1 MAGNEWVIK
10 VTADV
15 KDVLDASRK
24 IGQAGKDAGQ
34 EFQQGF
40 AANDKILERM
50 RNQLKELKQ
59 DVGSNVTTLGGLKA
73 KLGELGQTLD
83 KAAIGSKEFAAAQKE
98 IAKTQ
103 QEINTALKGFSAGEG
118 TINGLRNKMTA
129 LNETLNQTVIG
140 SNKFIEAQKEIAQTQ
155 EKINTALR
163 GFGGSET
170 TISGLRNKIGALSET
185 LDQTVIGSEKF
196 IATQKEIAQTQ
207 EKLNTALKG
216 FQGNE
221 KSIEGLNN
229 KLAEYNK
236 ALQKAEVGSKEFVA
250 AQKGV
255 AKTQQE
261 INTALKGFDGNEK
274 SIRGSRERLSE
285 LNQTLEKTAI
295 GSREFKQA
303 QRELAAA
310 QRDVDKALGQTSMA
324 AKALGGVLSGLGAL
338 GVGFSVVGFLK
349 GSVEKAMELETITR
363 KLSNTLGAQGAAGA
377 LSFVRETADTLG
389 LSFKDLANSFGSFT
403 AAATSAGVPLK
414 QQKDLFAAVAKAGQ
428 ALGLS
433 NDEISGSL
441 LALQQ
446 TASKGTV
453 SMEELRGQLGER
465 LPIALAAT
473 AKGLGVSQQE
483 LIKLVESGKL
493 TSNEFFPAITKGL
506 NELTSAAG
514 GVPTAA
520 QNLAKFQNTLDDLQ
534 ASSGTSLLPIVSGA
548 IRRLSQTLEEFKA
561 VSAGFQLNVAFGLAG
576 DEAIQLA
583 GYLKEVQNRYQLT
596 SDQARRLLSNA
607 IASSGAVRNS
617 FGVLNTEGE
626 KFAKI
631 QTGLDEE
638 AKKFVKT
645 HVDAQGIIIETGI
658 AEKARIEE
666 AKKLNIE
673 KTKELT
679 TQGQLAEAQQKALK
693 AQIDGQVAAQQANIN
708 LGQALVSLEDSRFS
722 IVRNRNSFELK
733 DAQERKAS
741 EAELD
746 VIKRRGEAIELAA
759 LNSKYQALLQQQAL
773 QRDLVSLQQQQAAVE
788 ANQAAGVAKLELKKA
803 ELKLS
808 EAQLSNNKEATA
820 KAQNDVEIAQLNLD
834 IANSKLQILSQT
846 QPIEERIAKANN
858 ETARN
863 GMIAE
868 AASKGL
874 ALAADGTFKAA
885 KGTADQFKSLGD
897 SLKVPLSQQ
906 GAFAQLAAD
915 VGLKVKDTGKG
926 YYEIGQALGKTASP
940 AANNIR
946 DYMSVAA
953 KATGVAKTQA
963 SGLAGNMSNAANA
976 ANAFY
981 RSLAAAS
988 GLPPARFTGGPV
1000 DAGQTYRVNDGPS
1013 GMSLGQEA
1021 FLSAS
1026 GALSLINR
1034 PMNSLWTAPSRG
1046 TVIPASITSRL
1057 KDSGALEGGAGVL
1070 RGGFDPAVAQLSLA
1084 VGNLSQEVAELRRKA
1099 WNVSVGVRG
1108 DGSGLRLAQTMARM
1122 R

>member
-1 MAGNEWVIK
+1 MAGNEWVVK
-10 VTADV
+10 VTADI
-15 KDVLDASRK
+15 KDVLDASRR
-24 IGQAGKDAGQ
+24 IGQAGKQAGE
-34 EFQQGF
+34 EFRQGF
-40 AANDKILERM
+40 GGND
-50 RNQLKELKQ
+50 
-59 DVGSNVTTLGGLKA
+59 
-73 KLGELGQTLD
+73 QTL
-83 KAAIGSKEFAAAQKE
+83 
-98 IAKTQ
+98 
-103 QEINTALKGFSAGEG
+103 
-118 TINGLRNKMTA
+118 NGLR
-129 LNETLNQTVIG
+129 G
-140 SNKFIEAQKEIAQTQ
+140 
-155 EKINTALR
+155 
-163 GFGGSET
+163 
-170 TISGLRNKIGALSET
+170 
-185 LDQTVIGSEKF
+185 
-196 IATQKEIAQTQ
+196 
-207 EKLNTALKG
+207 
-216 FQGNE
+216 
-221 KSIEGLNN
+221 
-229 KLAEYNK
+229 
-236 ALQKAEVGSKEFVA
+236 
-250 AQKGV
+250 
-255 AKTQQE
+255 
-261 INTALKGFDGNEK
+261 
-274 SIRGSRERLSE
+274 RLSE

-295 GSREFKQA
+295 GSREFKQT
-303 QRELAAA
+303 QREIAAA

-324 AKALGGVLSGLGAL
+324 ANALKGALSGLGAL

-363 KLSNTLGAQGAAGA
+363 KLSNTLGPQGAAGA
-377 LSFVRETADTLG
+377 LGFARETADTLG
-389 LSFKDLANSFGSFT
+389 LSFKDLANNFGSFT
-403 AAATSAGVPLK
+403 AAATAAGVPIK
-414 QQKDLFAAVAKAGQ
+414 QQKDLFAAVAKSGQ

-465 LPIALAAT
+465 LPIAFAAT
-473 AKGLGVSQQE
+473 AKGLGVTQQE

-506 NELTSAAG
+506 NELTQDAG

-520 QNLAKFQNTLDDLQ
+520 QNFAKLQNAWDDLQ
-534 ASSGTSLLPIVSGA
+534 TSFGTSLLPTITKQVADLAGA
-548 IRRLSQTLEEFKA
+548 LEGFKA
-561 VSAGFQLNVAFGLAG
+561 MSAGSELNRSFGLAG

-583 GYLKEVQNRYQLT
+583 GYLKSIQNTYQLT
-596 SDQARRLLSNA
+596 NDQARRLLSNA
-607 IASSGAVRNS
+607 IANSGASRNW
-617 FGVLNTEGE
+617 FGVLNTEGD

-631 QTGLDEE
+631 QTGLVEE
-638 AKKFVKT
+638 AKKFAATHRDVKGEVIAT
-645 HVDAQGIIIETGI
+645 SI
-658 AEKARIEE
+658 AEKDRLEL
-666 AKKLNIE
+666 AKIQNAE
-673 KTKELT
+673 KTKELA
-679 TQGQLAEAQQKALK
+679 TQSQLAEATLKVLK
-693 AQIDGQVAAQQANIN
+693 AEMEGLVAVQQAKIN
-708 LGQALVSLEDSRFS
+708 LGQALVSLEESRFGIIRS
-722 IVRNRNSFELK
+722 RNSFELK
-733 DAQERKAS
+733 DAQDRKAS

-759 LNSKYQALLQQQAL
+759 LNSKYAALLQQQAL
-773 QRDLVSLQQQQAAVE
+773 QRDLVSLQQQQATLE
-788 ANQAAGVAKLELKKA
+788 ADVASKTAKLELDKA
-803 ELKLS
+803 QIKLD
-808 EAQLSNNKEATA
+808 EARLSNNKEAVK
-820 KAQNDVEIAQLNLD
+820 KAEVELEIKQKDVD
-834 IANSKLQILSQT
+834 IANSKLQILGQT

-863 GMIAE
+863 SVIAE

-874 ALAADGTFKAA
+874 ALSADGTFKASKA
-885 KGTADQFKSLGD
+885 TADQFRSLGD

-915 VGLKVKDTGKG
+915 VGLKVRDTGKG

-963 SGLAGNMSNAANA
+963 SGLAGNMNNAANS

-1013 GMSLGQEA
+1013 GLSLGQEA

-1034 PMNSLWTAPSRG
+1034 PLNSLWTAPSRG

-1057 KDSGALEGGAGVL
+1057 KDSGVLGGGAEVL
-1070 RGGFDPAVAQLSLA
+1070 RGGSDPAVAHLSLA
-1084 VGNLSQEVAELRRKA
+1084 IGNLSQEVAELRRKA

>member
-50 RNQLKELKQ
+50 RNQLKELSQ
-59 DVGSNVTTLGGLKA
+59 GVGSNATTLGGLKA
-73 KLGELGQTLD
+73 KLAELGTTLD
-83 KAAIGSKEFAAAQKE
+83 KATIGSKEFVAAQKE

-103 QEINTALKGFSAGEG
+103 QEINAALKGFAAGE
-118 TINGLRNKMTA
+118 A
-129 LNETLNQTVIG
+129 
-140 SNKFIEAQKEIAQTQ
+140 
-155 EKINTALR
+155 
-163 GFGGSET
+163 
-170 TISGLRNKIGALSET
+170 TISGLRSKMAALNET

-196 IATQKEIAQTQ
+196 IATQKEIAQAQ
-207 EKLNTALKG
+207 EKLNAALKG

-229 KLAEYNK
+229 KLAEYNE
-236 ALQKAEVGSKEFVA
+236 ALQKAEIGSKEFVA

-261 INTALKGFDGNEK
+261 INTTLKGFDGNEK

-310 QRDVDKALGQTSMA
+310 QQDVDKALGQTSMA

-389 LSFKDLANSFGSFT
+389 LSFKDLANNFGSFT
-403 AAATSAGVPLK
+403 AAATSAGVPLQ

-520 QNLAKFQNTLDDLQ
+520 QNFAKLQNAWDNLQ
-534 ASSGTSLLPIVSGA
+534 ASFGTSLLPTITSGVKNLA
-548 IRRLSQTLEEFKA
+548 LALDGFKA
-561 VSAGFQLNVAFGLAG
+561 DMEGADLSRSFGLAG
-576 DEAIQLA
+576 VEAIQMA
-583 GYLKEVQNRYQLT
+583 AHLKVIQNQYKLT
-596 SDQARRLLSNA
+596 NEQAKNLLSNA
-607 IASSGAVRNS
+607 IANSGASRNW
-617 FGVLNTEGE
+617 FGQLNTGGE
-626 KFAKI
+626 KFSKI
-631 QTGLDEE
+631 QI
-638 AKKFVKT
+638 
-645 HVDAQGIIIETGI
+645 GIIDEAIRWAATHKDQTTDINALAAAET
-658 AEKARIEE
+658 ERLNR
-666 AKKLNIE
+666 AKELNTE

-733 DAQERKAS
+733 DAQDRKAS